1 MEVSTTSNFTISV
14 PVGEGILFGNWLGNT
29 IAIDGFD
36 DRRKQLTRLN
46 PIVPVAFF
54 EISATHR
61 HIYVEAIRAYLYG
74 VPNASVSL
82 VSKCVE
88 VALRNRLITH
98 GMSEVTLKGRKVK
111 LADTEL
117 YDLIESDEGSVLLR
131 DRKEEATY
139 LRQLRNHIHDAR
151 IVNDVYALQ
160 AISHMHDII
169 LTLYPNPQTVYV
181 RYMCA
186 YCRQQHSYPLRG
198 VDYYPGA
205 SFSLKCRN
213 PPPPLPATQGT
224 SSTYRSTTDTWFTV
238 NI

>member
-1 MEVSTTSNFTISV
+1 MEVSTTSNFTAYVS
-14 PVGEGILFGNWLGNT
+14 VGEGIMFGNWLSNT
-29 IAIDGFD
+29 IAIEGFD
-36 DRRKQLTRLN
+36 DRRKQFTSLKL
-46 PIVPVAFF
+46 IVPVAFF
-54 EISATHR
+54 ETNVVHR

-74 VPNASVSL
+74 VPNASVLL

-88 VALRNRLITH
+88 VALKNKLITH
-98 GMSEVTLKGRKVK
+98 GMSEVTLKDRKVK

-117 YDLIESDEGSVLLR
+117 YNLIESDEGSVLLR

-151 IVNDVYALQ
+151 IVNDVYTLQ

-186 YCRQQHSYPLRG
+186 YCRQQHSYSLRG
-198 VDYYPGA
+198 IDYYPGA

-213 PPPPLPATQGT
+213 PPPPPPATQGT
-224 SSTYRSTTDTWFTV
+224 SSTYRPTTDTWFTV

>member
-1 MEVSTTSNFTISV
+1 MEVSTTSNFTVSV
-14 PVGEGILFGNWLGNT
+14 SVGEGIMLDNWLGNT
-29 IAIDGFD
+29 IAIEGFN
-36 DRRKQLTRLN
+36 DRRKQFTCLN

-54 EISATHR
+54 ETSVAHR

-74 VPNASVSL
+74 IPNASISL

-88 VALRNRLITH
+88 VALRNRLTTH
-98 GMSEVTLKGRKVK
+98 GMSEVTLKDKKVK
-111 LADTEL
+111 LANTEL
-117 YDLIESDEGSVLLR
+117 YDLIASDEGSALLK

-169 LTLYPNPQTVYV
+169 LSLYPNPQAVYV
-181 RYMCA
+181 RYTCA
-186 YCRQQHSYPLRG
+186 YCSQSHTYTLKSTY
-198 VDYYPGA
+198 YYPGA
-205 SFSLKCRN
+205 SFSFKCLN
-213 PPPPLPATQGT
+213 PPPQLPQSQGT
-224 SSTYRSTTDTWFTV
+224 SSTYRTTTDTWFTV

>member
-1 MEVSTTSNFTISV
+1 MEVSTTPNFVTTV
-14 PVGEGILFGNWLGNT
+14 PVGEGILFGNLLGNIIT
-29 IAIDGFD
+29 IDGFD
-36 DRRKQLTRLN
+36 DRRKQFTRLN

-54 EISATHR
+54 EGGAINR
-61 HIYVEAIRAYLYG
+61 HIYVEAIRAYMYG
-74 VPNASVSL
+74 VPNAAVAL

-88 VALRNRLITH
+88 VALRNRLITY
-98 GMSEVTLKGRKVK
+98 GMSEVTLRGRKIT
-111 LADTEL
+111 LSDTEL
-117 YDLIESDEGSVLLR
+117 YDLIESDEGSMLLR

-151 IVNDVYALQ
+151 VVNDVYALQ

-186 YCRQQHSYPLRG
+186 YCRQQHSYSLRG
-198 VDYYPGA
+198 IDYYPGA

-213 PPPPLPATQGT
+213 PPPPPPATQGI
-224 SSTYRSTTDTWFTV
+224 SSTYRPTTDTWFTV

>member
-1 MEVSTTSNFTISV
+1 MEVSTTSNFTTSV

-36 DRRKQLTRLN
+36 DRRKQLTRLDL
-46 PIVPVAFF
+46 IVPVAFF
-54 EISATHR
+54 EISATYR

-98 GMSEVTLKGRKVK
+98 RMSEVTLKGRKVK
-111 LADTEL
+111 LVDTEL
-117 YDLIESDEGSVLLR
+117 YDLIESDEGNVLLR

-139 LRQLRNHIHDAR
+139 LRQLRNHIHDVR

-160 AISHMHDII
+160 AICHMHDII
-169 LTLYPNPQTVYV
+169 LTLYPNPQAVYV
-181 RYMCA
+181 RYTCA
-186 YCRQQHSYPLRG
+186 YCSQLHTYTLNSAY
-198 VDYYPGA
+198 YYPGA
-205 SFSLKCRN
+205 SFSLKCLN
-213 PPPPLPATQGT
+213 PPPQLPPSQGT
-224 SSTYRSTTDTWFTV
+224 SSTYRTTTDTWFKV

>member
-1 MEVSTTSNFTISV
+1 MEVSTTSNFTASV
-14 PVGEGILFGNWLGNT
+14 PVGEGIMFGNLLGNT
-29 IAIDGFD
+29 ITIEGFD
-36 DRRKQLTRLN
+36 YRRKQLTRLN

-54 EISATHR
+54 ETSITHR
-61 HIYVEAIRAYLYG
+61 CIYVEAIRAYLYG
-74 VPNASVSL
+74 IPNASVSL

-88 VALRNRLITH
+88 VALRNRLTTH

-117 YDLIESDEGSVLLR
+117 YDLIESDEGSALLR

-151 IVNDVYALQ
+151 VVNDVYALQ

-169 LTLYPNPQTVYV
+169 LTLYPNPQSVYV
-181 RYMCA
+181 RYPCA
-186 YCRQQHSYPLRG
+186 YCMQSHTHKLNSTS
-198 VDYYPGA
+198 YYPGA
-205 SFSLKCRN
+205 SYTFKCLN
-213 PPPPLPATQGT
+213 PPPQLPATQGT
-224 SSTYRSTTDTWFTV
+224 STTYHTATDAGFTV